1 MKGHESLA
9 LSYSDTLT
17 PSPLFQDSPYGLS
30 FVKFHSPPD
39 KDEAEA
45 TSQVSCTWYPPEP
58 LPASPPL
65 PASILLTALTLW
77 DLRR

>member
-9 LSYSDTLT
+9 LSYADTLT
-17 PSPLFQDSPYGLS
+17 PSPVFQDSPYGLS

-45 TSQVSCTWYPPEP
+45 PSQVSCACYPPEP

-65 PASILLTALTLW
+65 PASSLAKH
-77 DLRR
+77 